1 MENLEPAHAPAQE
14 GDAGP
19 RHEVMGRDLWKVQL
33 AQAVSLLADVSV
45 MWILLWWLFVHRK
58 SQHTVTD
65 ALLATWPIGAG
76 WLVYV
81 VALPLCGLLADRFSR
96 KHLAALGCALRAVV
110 HVILWSSLSRGRF
123 DMTWA
128 PALHAMAMLGSALF
142 DAASLSL
149 VPSILP
155 PTKKERGVSYALVLP
170 RAGTFLSGMICL
182 LLVAILGVANMSLC
196 GALFCAIAA
205 LLCTGITVAT
215 RPEQASQTSLLRD
228 FLDGPAMLLR
238 APRLALLAFI
248 TGLVNFLLYPLYQ
261 VVPALG
267 KQALSARNDLP
278 TSIELCLVGGVLVG
292 LWATPKMCAPSRLR
306 AEQVVML
313 SFFLLG
319 VGLIALGYSQLDLQA
334 YVASAVIGFAMMQL
348 MGLTGTAAILN
359 TPDSHRGRV
368 VALFAALFELGGWA
382 GSVVLSP
389 QIHAHGAGLT
399 LSLAALPLCFFGVYG
414 LLSRRAPRLLV
425 A

>member
-1 MENLEPAHAPAQE
+1 MDNLEPARETGSQREP
-14 GDAGP
+14 
-19 RHEVMGRDLWKVQL
+19 MGKELGRELWKVQL

-45 MWILLWWLFVHRK
+45 MWIILWWLFVHRK
-58 SQHTVTD
+58 SQYTVAD

-81 VALPLCGLLADRFSR
+81 VALPFCGLLADRFSR
-96 KHLAALGCALRAVV
+96 RHLAAVGCAARSVV
-110 HVILWSSLSRGRF
+110 HVILWVCLARGRF
-123 DMTWA
+123 DTAWA
-128 PALHAMAMLGSALF
+128 PALHAVAMLGGALF
-142 DAASLSL
+142 DAASLSM
-149 VPSILP
+149 VPSIVP
-155 PTKKERGVSYALVLP
+155 PTRRERGMSYALVLP

-205 LLCTGITVAT
+205 ILCASITFTT
-215 RPEQASQTSLLRD
+215 RPEPAAEKSLLRD
-228 FLDGPAMLLR
+228 FSDGPAMLVR
-238 APRLALLAFI
+238 TPRLALLAFL

-278 TSIELCLVGGVLVG
+278 TNIELCLVGGVLVG
-292 LWATPKMCAPSRLR
+292 LWATPKLCTPSRMS

-313 SFFLLG
+313 SLFLLG
-319 VGLIALGYSQLDLQA
+319 AGLAALGYSQLDLQA

-382 GSVVLSP
+382 GSALLSP
-389 QIHAHGAGLT
+389 QIHAHGAGITLT
-399 LSLAALPLCFFGVYG
+399 IAALPLCLFGLYG
-414 LLSRRAPRLLV
+414 LLSRRAPRILV